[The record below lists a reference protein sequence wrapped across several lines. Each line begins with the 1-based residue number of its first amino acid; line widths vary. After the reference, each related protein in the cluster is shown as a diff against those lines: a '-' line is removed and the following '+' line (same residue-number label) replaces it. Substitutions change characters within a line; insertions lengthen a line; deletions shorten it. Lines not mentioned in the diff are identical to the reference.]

1 MSRLLSWLRPILI
14 LGGLGAAVWYG
25 YDSYTNRPPPVVEYR
40 TAPLTRQSV
49 TNAVTATGELKAL
62 VLVEVGSQLSGT
74 ISTLGADFNG
84 KVKAGDI
91 LVTLDPATYK
101 ASLAQN
107 EGELASAEAELS
119 LARLNA
125 DRKKQLRA
133 KDLTPVADY
142 DKVVADLAS
151 AEARVQIR
159 KAFLQKAQIDL
170 ARCTIYAPIDGMV
183 ISRKVDVG
191 QTVAASLN
199 SPVLFEIAKD
209 LAVME
214 IHANVAEAD
223 IGGVAEGQDVDF
235 TVDAFPDRTF
245 HGKVKQVRNAPTTVD
260 NVVTYDTVIAADNKD
275 LKLKPGMTANVSIIL
290 ATRENALAIPN
301 SALRFKPETAA
312 PGGPA
317 GAPAGEGRR
326 KREGGG
332 GGNPGG
338 PARREGSAKTPGR
351 SVYAIETPG
360 TPGKSATLK
369 AIPITIGITD
379 GTRTEV
385 LSGLSEGQ
393 EIVTGIVPSV
403 VTPPAGGSSPFGGGG
418 FRGR

>member
-14 LGGLGAAVWYG
+14 LGGLAAAAWYG
-25 YDSYTNRPPPVVEYR
+25 YDFYTNRPPAVVDYR

-74 ISTLGADFNG
+74 IATLGADFND
-84 KVKAGDI
+84 KVKARDI
-91 LVTLDPATYK
+91 LVTLDPATYQ

-107 EGELASAEAELS
+107 EGELASAEAELA

-125 DRKKQLRA
+125 ERKKQLRA
-133 KDLTPVADY
+133 KDLTPLADY
-142 DKVVADLAS
+142 DKVIADLAS

-159 KAFLQKAQIDL
+159 KAFLRKAQIDL
-170 ARCTIYAPIDGMV
+170 ERCTIYAPIDGMV

-301 SALRFKPETAA
+301 SALRFKPEAA
-312 PGGPA
+312 SPGASA

-332 GGNPGG
+332 GNPNS
-338 PARREGSAKTPGR
+338 PARREGAAKTPGR

-360 TPGKSATLK
+360 TPSKSATLK

-403 VTPPAGGSSPFGGGG
+403 VTPPTGGSSPFGGGG